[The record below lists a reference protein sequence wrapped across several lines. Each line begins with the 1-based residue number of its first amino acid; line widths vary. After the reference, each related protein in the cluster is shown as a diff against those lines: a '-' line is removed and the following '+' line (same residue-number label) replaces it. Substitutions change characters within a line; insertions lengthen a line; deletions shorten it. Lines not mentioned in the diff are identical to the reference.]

1 VARSSCPPARGLHR
15 RQPHIPEVVNGAL
28 AQQLL
33 ILNPPVNYGWFRAR
47 QCERC
52 PLNWDDGSSLRSHRP
67 IREDTSQVRLAHT
80 VARTS
85 VAFDDPNL
93 VPRAGLVMAGRPGP
107 GGPGRAAR
115 RGRRARPPGRRLRGE
130 RGPQDRLPGHLM
142 SLNGLKRKRP
152 ETPCSLMNKN
162 ISGSQRR

>member
-1 VARSSCPPARGLHR
+1 MIIRVARSSCPPARGLHR

-107 GGPGRAAR
+107 GCTTWPQSTS
-115 RGRRARPPGRRLRGE
+115 ARPATAGRTRTSRSAAW
-130 RGPQDRLPGHLM
+130 PPDV
-142 SLNGLKRKRP
+142 
-152 ETPCSLMNKN
+152 T
-162 ISGSQRR
+162 QRVKTEEARDAMFTYE